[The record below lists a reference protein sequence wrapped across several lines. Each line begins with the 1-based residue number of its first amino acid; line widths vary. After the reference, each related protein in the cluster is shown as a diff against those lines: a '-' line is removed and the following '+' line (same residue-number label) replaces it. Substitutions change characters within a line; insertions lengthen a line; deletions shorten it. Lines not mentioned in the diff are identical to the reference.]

1 MIQIKLNGHYLE
13 MYDSIDNL
21 PITRFQ
27 EYNRL
32 AMLDAGIGGDLQ
44 SINEH
49 VTTVLRHYQKGEG
62 QKMKQELE
70 NMRQNMMF
78 VVNKTS
84 PRMKCFIPLIK
95 SINGKLLTDISDTEG
110 ISRDLSNKGL
120 TIGKVNGFLITVK
133 KKLSSKWRPFSLRW
147 STIQSPWKDTPN

>member
-49 VTTVLRHYQKGEG
+49 VTTVLRHHQKGEG